1 MLTLF
6 SKLLM
11 LNSIPHFIFAWLS
24 LFPITSSSNKN
35 ASKSYTIAG
44 KAQGTTYLI
53 KYLHSDSVIHTNQID
68 SLFSSLDS
76 SLSLYKNYSAIS
88 DFNKQTRGIKY
99 NAHLFNVVHKSIY
112 FYHLSNGTFDITCKP
127 LSTLW
132 GFGKDKFDIPTSSL
146 IKKTL
151 ANIGSDKI
159 SFSHDSLIKTTSSV
173 KIDCDGIGQGYSV
186 DVFYEFLLSK
196 GIKNFMIEIGG
207 EIRTQGLNEKRESWT
222 VGIEDPSQFLNND
235 FLVTKVVNITNKA
248 ITTSGNYKKYKKLGN
263 LYFSHIID
271 PIQGRPVNNGII
283 SVTVIADD
291 AITADALDNA
301 FMVMGIE
308 KSFQLVQS
316 LPSVGFYITYKNASG
331 MIADTANNFFKAYL
345 K

>member
-1 MLTLF
+1 
-6 SKLLM
+6 M
-11 LNSIPHFIFAWLS
+11 LNSILIFILYWLY
-24 LFPITSSSNKN
+24 LFPINKSTSDKN
-35 ASKSYTIAG
+35 ILKLYTVVG

-53 KYLHSDSVIHTNQID
+53 KYLHNDSVIHKSQID
-68 SLFSSLDS
+68 SVFSSLDS

-88 DFNKQTRGIKY
+88 IFNQHARGVKY
-99 NAHLFNVVHKSIY
+99 NTHLFNVVQKSIY
-112 FYHLSNGTFDITCKP
+112 FYQLSNGSFDITCKP

-132 GFGKDKFDIPTSSL
+132 GFGTDKFDIPNSSL

-151 ANIGSDKI
+151 ENIGSNKI
-159 SFSHDSLIKTTSSV
+159 AFFQDSLIKTNSSV

-186 DVFYEFLLSK
+186 DVFYDFFLSN
-196 GIKNFMIEIGG
+196 GIKNFIIEIGG
-207 EIRTQGLNEKRESWT
+207 EIRTHGLNEKREVWT
-222 VGIEDPSQFLNND
+222 VGIEDPSQSLNND
-235 FLVTKVVNITNKA
+235 FLVTKVLNISNKA
-248 ITTSGNYKKYKKLGN
+248 ITTSGNYRKYKKLGN

-308 KSFQLVQS
+308 KSFQLIQS
-316 LPSVGFYITYKNASG
+316 LPSVGFYITYKNTSG
-331 MIADTANNFFKAYL
+331 MIVDTANNYFKTYL

>member
-1 MLTLF
+1 
-6 SKLLM
+6 M
-11 LNSIPHFIFAWLS
+11 LNSLLFIIISWFY
-24 LFPITSSSNKN
+24 LFPITKTVSNTN
-35 ASKSYTIAG
+35 ASKLFSIEG

-53 KYLHSDSVIHTNQID
+53 KYLNNDSILQKRQID
-68 SLFSSLDS
+68 SIFSSLDS

-88 DFNKQTRGIKY
+88 TFNHHSRGIKY
-99 NAHLFNVVHKSIY
+99 NAHLFNVVQKSIY
-112 FYHLSNGTFDITCKP
+112 FYQLSNGTFDITCKP
-127 LSTLW
+127 LSSLW
-132 GFGKDKFDIPTSSL
+132 GFGKDKFEIPNSSL

-151 ANIGSDKI
+151 KNIGSDKLAL
-159 SFSHDSLIKTTSSV
+159 FQDSLIKTNSSL

-196 GIKNFMIEIGG
+196 GIRNFMIEIGG
-207 EIRTQGLNEKRESWT
+207 EIRTLGFNEKGEAWT

-235 FLVTKVVNITNKA
+235 FLVTKVVNISNKA
-248 ITTSGNYKKYKKLGN
+248 ITTSGNYRKYKKLGN

-301 FMVMGIE
+301 FMVMGID
-308 KSFQLVQS
+308 KSFQLTQS
-316 LPSVGFYITYKNASG
+316 LPTVGFYITYKNTSG
-331 MIADTANNFFKAYL
+331 MIADTSNNYFKTYL

>member
-1 MLTLF
+1 
-6 SKLLM
+6 M
-11 LNSIPHFIFAWLS
+11 LNSIPFIVAWLCF
-24 LFPITSSSNKN
+24 FPITSSSPKIN
-35 ASKSYTIAG
+35 SLTPFTVTG

-53 KYLHSDSVIHTNQID
+53 KYLHNDSLILKNQID
-68 SLFSSLDS
+68 SVFLSLDS

-88 DFNKQTRGIKY
+88 TFNQHSRGLKY
-99 NAHLFNVVHKSIY
+99 NAHLFNVVQKSIY
-112 FYHLSNGTFDITCKP
+112 FYQLSNGAFDITCKP
-127 LSTLW
+127 LSSLW
-132 GFGKDKFDIPTSSL
+132 GFGKDNFEIPNPSL
-146 IKKTL
+146 IKTTL
-151 ANIGSDKI
+151 ENIGSDKI
-159 SFSHDSLIKTTSSV
+159 SFFRDSLIKTNPSV
-173 KIDCDGIGQGYSV
+173 KIDCDGIAQGYSV
-186 DVFYEFLLSK
+186 DVFHEFLLSK

-207 EIRTQGLNEKRESWT
+207 EIRTLGINEKGNKWT

-235 FLVTKVVNITNKA
+235 FMVTKVVNISNKA
-248 ITTSGNYKKYKKLGN
+248 ITTSGNYRKYKKLGN

-308 KSFQLVQS
+308 KSFQLIQV
-316 LPSVGFYITYKNASG
+316 LPSVGFFITYKNTSG
-331 MIADTANNFFKAYL
+331 MIVDTANNYFKTYL

>member
-1 MLTLF
+1 
-6 SKLLM
+6 M
-11 LNSIPHFIFAWLS
+11 LNSILPFILAWLC
-24 LFPITSSSNKN
+24 LLPNTSSTNKN
-35 ASKSYTIAG
+35 TLKTYTVSGI
-44 KAQGTTYLI
+44 AQGTTYLI
-53 KYLHSDSVIHTNQID
+53 KYLHSDSVIHKNQVD
-68 SLFSSLDS
+68 SVFSSLDS

-88 DFNKQTRGIKY
+88 VFNSHNRGVTY
-99 NAHLFNVVHKSIY
+99 NAHLFNVVQKSIY
-112 FYHLSNGTFDITCKP
+112 FYHLSNGSFDITCKP

-132 GFGKDKFDIPTSSL
+132 GFGKDKFDIPNHSL

-151 ANIGSDKI
+151 ENIGSDKI
-159 SFSHDSLIKTTSSV
+159 AIFQDSLIKTKSSV

-186 DVFYEFLLSK
+186 DVFYDLLLSK
-196 GIKNFMIEIGG
+196 GIRNFMIEIGG
-207 EIRTQGLNEKRESWT
+207 EIRTQGLNEKRKPWT
-222 VGIEDPSQFLNND
+222 IGIEDPSQFLNKD

-271 PIQGRPVNNGII
+271 PILGRPVNNRII

-301 FMVMGIE
+301 FMVMGID
-308 KSFQLVQS
+308 KSFQLVQL
-316 LPSVGFYITYKNASG
+316 LPSVGFYITYKNTSG
-331 MIADTANNFFKAYL
+331 MIVDTANNYFKTYL